1 MAGVIPADD
10 GDLVSLDLSV
20 NPAAGKAE
28 RIVPD
33 TPMTA
38 GTGELARF
46 QNDTHFAFK
55 RAAIEQPT
63 HDQPGCSS

>member
-10 GDLVSLDLSV
+10 GDLISLDLAV
-20 NPAAGKAE
+20 NPVSGKAKH
-28 RIVPD
+28 IVPS

-46 QNDTHFAFK
+46 
-55 RAAIEQPT
+55 
-63 HDQPGCSS
+63 